1 MKLAVPPMKLA
12 VPSVGEGGLDA
23 QRSAHFSH
31 ADCFTILNIENGAVA
46 LDGTIANPPHEEGG
60 CMRPVG
66 ILADAGIDAIVAVGM
81 GMRPMQGFAAAGIT
95 VLHDAESPTV
105 GAAAE
110 RVAAGQLR
118 GHGAGAR
125 LPPLDGPSRLSRAE
139 RTFALGPAFN
149 QRRNLWQATK
159 GRRGP
164 SNAGHLKPGSTETP
178 WATCSH
184 ASGNVKIVSMP
195 NARPRSAA
203 KPASPRTATR
213 AKRKRRTL

>member
-1 MKLAVPPMKLA
+1 MKLA

-23 QRSAHFSH
+23 QRSAHFGH

-81 GMRPMQGFAAAGIT
+81 GMRPMQGFAAADIT

-110 RVAAGQLR
+110 RVAAG
-118 GHGAGAR
+118 AR
-125 LPPLDGPSRLSRAE
+125 LPPLDGPSRLSRTE
-139 RTFALGPAFN
+139 RTFALGPVFN

-164 SNAGHLKPGSTETP
+164 SNARHLKPGSTETP

-184 ASGNVKIVSMP
+184 ASGNAKIVSMP
-195 NARPRSAA
+195 NTRPRSDA

>member
-1 MKLAVPPMKLA
+1 MKLA

-23 QRSAHFSH
+23 QRSAHFGH

-81 GMRPMQGFAAAGIT
+81 GMRPMQGFTAAGIT

-110 RVAAGQLR
+110 RVAAGQLE
-118 GHGAGAR
+118 AM
-125 LPPLDGPSRLSRAE
+125 GPE
-139 RTFALGPAFN
+139 
-149 QRRNLWQATK
+149 
-159 GRRGP
+159 
-164 SNAGHLKPGSTETP
+164 
-178 WATCSH
+178 H
-184 ASGNVKIVSMP
+184 ACHH
-195 NARPRSAA
+195 
-203 KPASPRTATR
+203 
-213 AKRKRRTL
+213 